1 MRVEEL
7 RGSDFWKSNAPLL
20 MERNEAL
27 EDWLSTRVDLNRHV
41 LFRTSGSSGVQKW
54 IALSKDALAWSAERV
69 VEHLSMTS
77 ADVCALAL
85 PTHHVGGFGMVAR
98 CEVSGARLV
107 EFEGRWSAQGF
118 TELCLLEKV
127 TITSLVPTQVDDLV
141 SEQIAAPA
149 SLRSIVVG
157 GGSLHPKLA
166 QKARGLGWP
175 VVPSYGMTETG
186 SQIAT
191 GENLPLI
198 KGWDATVRDERLM
211 VKGEGLLSGI
221 VTHEGGSFEFHDPK
235 DDGWY
240 LTSDLASLSGRNL
253 TVRGRADRRVK
264 ILGELVDLVA
274 LEDFWAE
281 KTGGEVAII
290 GSSDERRG
298 LHLILFYT
306 GDESPIRDLN
316 NDLPGPE
323 RLFKWKKL
331 QELPRSPLG
340 KIDRLNLREIHL
352 D

>member
-7 RGSDFWKSNAPLL
+7 RGSDFWKSNALLL
-20 MERNEAL
+20 MEPNEAL
-27 EDWLSTRVDLNRHV
+27 ALWLASRPDLLGHV
-41 LFRTSGSSGVQKW
+41 IFRTSGSSGVQKW
-54 IALSKDALAWSAERV
+54 IALSKVALAWSAERV

-85 PTHHVGGFGMVAR
+85 PTHHVGGFGIVAR

-107 EFEGRWSAQGF
+107 EFEGRWSAQSF

-141 SEQIAAPA
+141 REQLVAPD

-157 GGSLHPKLA
+157 GGSLNPDLA
-166 QKARGLGWP
+166 QKARDLGWP

-198 KGWDATVRDERLM
+198 KGWNATVIDGRLM

-221 VTHEGGSFEFHDPK
+221 VTQKDDSFEFYDPK

-240 LTSDLASLSGRNL
+240 LTSDLASVSGRNL
-253 TVRGRADRRVK
+253 TIQGRADRRVK
-264 ILGELVDLVA
+264 VLGELVDLTA

-281 KTGGEVAII
+281 KTEGEAALIA
-290 GSSDERRG
+290 SPDERRG
-298 LHLILFYT
+298 QNLTLFFT
-306 GDESPIRDLN
+306 GGGSAISDLN
-316 NDLPGPE
+316 DGLPGPE
-323 RLFKWKKL
+323 RLSKWKRL
-331 QELPRSPLG
+331 QKLPRSSLG
-340 KIDRLNLREIHL
+340 KIDHLSLREIHL